1 MFNIFSFSNGPIKI
15 YVSVHTEFGAE
26 IKGFNLYSFIFPDP
40 MALGIINGSYW
51 ICLIACLIA
60 IAMYIA
66 GQKKA
71 GKYVS
76 ISFVIYCIL
85 QAIKGLLI

>member
-1 MFNIFSFSNGPIKI
+1 MKETIVNAIVEGIKI
-15 YVSVHTEFGAE
+15 SVLNF
-26 IKGFNLYSFIFPDP
+26 IKWLG
-40 MALGIINGSYW
+40 LGIINGSYW
-51 ICLIACLIA
+51 ICLTACLIA
-60 IAMYIA
+60 LFMYIA

-85 QAIKGLLI
+85 QAIKGVLI

>member
-1 MFNIFSFSNGPIKI
+1 MKETIIAAIVEGIKQT
-15 YVSVHTEFGAE
+15 VLNF
-26 IKGFNLYSFIFPDP
+26 IKW

>member
-1 MFNIFSFSNGPIKI
+1 MKETIVNAIVEALKISILNFIKWL
-15 YVSVHTEFGAE
+15 G
-26 IKGFNLYSFIFPDP
+26 
-40 MALGIINGSYW
+40 LGIINSSYW
-51 ICLIACLIA
+51 ICLLACLIA

>member
-1 MFNIFSFSNGPIKI
+1 MKETIVSAIVEGLKTAILNFIKWI
-15 YVSVHTEFGAE
+15 V
-26 IKGFNLYSFIFPDP
+26 
-40 MALGIINGSYW
+40 LGIINGSYW

>member
-1 MFNIFSFSNGPIKI
+1 MQETIINAIVEGIKQ
-15 YVSVHTEFGAE
+15 SVVNFLKWIG
-26 IKGFNLYSFIFPDP
+26 
-40 MALGIINGSYW
+40 LGIINGSYW

-60 IAMYIA
+60 LILYIA
-66 GQKKA
+66 GQRKA